1 MIISSQVWGPNPTSH
16 VFGQLVSAVVV
27 TAAVVLVMMT
37 VARGNKEVVVIT
49 VMASA
54 ETMTLSVIEIRRK
67 MERSILKISP

>member
-1 MIISSQVWGPNPTSH
+1 M
-16 VFGQLVSAVVV
+16 SAVVV

-54 ETMTLSVIEIRRK
+54 ETMTLSVVEIRRK
-67 MERSILKISP
+67 MERSILKSRQTQARFRHS